1 MAVTF
6 LFCNREGLIL
16 MNSFLK
22 GMDFARSLNPSF
34 LDMGIVL
41 YGRKISRDTKVTF
54 EGIDT
59 KNQMVCINVK
69 VPDYI
74 NW

>member
-1 MAVTF
+1 
-6 LFCNREGLIL
+6 

-22 GMDFARSLNPSF
+22 GMDFVRSLNPSF
-34 LDMGIVL
+34 LDTGIVL

-54 EGIDT
+54 EGIDA
-59 KNQMVCINVK
+59 KNQMVRINVK